1 MRILAWIIPW
11 TILLIITAVGITSWV
26 WMNQQA
32 QANATW
38 QDYADR
44 NAKAWQQSEAYQES
58 IRATA
63 DAEIQDR
70 NTRIASDRERILMT
84 DAQLNKVIHE
94 SNAVIVQNERT
105 IADQNR
111 TIIRQKTNLATQN
124 QTIREQQRQ
133 INLLRTPKPTY
144 TPRPTYTPYPTATR
158 RPWPTP
164 RPTYTPH
171 PTPTPITAFTLNHHQ
186 IRCQAA
192 PEFSSSAG
200 KPGIGDTV
208 HIYTGVKIEVLG
220 RGQGR
225 GYVAHHNGHEWV
237 VTAAHVVGY
246 ATRVLVE
253 GKSFNV
259 HSSHRSKD
267 IAFIYIGKSPFASGS
282 YWDSECIGRK
292 SSGPIYHAKE
302 HSSEYSWPSDPDE
315 CQISNTW
322 FIRLTGGY
330 DRSYAGNS
338 GSPVLNTTADRLIGI
353 LICGEA
359 HGSIVIP
366 FDEIQNLLPNR
377 P

>member
-44 NAKAWQQSEAYQES
+44 NAKAWQQAEAYQES

-124 QTIREQQRQ
+124 QTIREQQRR

-158 RPWPTP
+158 RPRPTP

-171 PTPTPITAFTLNHHQ
+171 PTPTPITALHPEPPSNPLP
-186 IRCQAA
+186 IRA
-192 PEFSSSAG
+192 
-200 KPGIGDTV
+200 
-208 HIYTGVKIEVLG
+208 
-220 RGQGR
+220 
-225 GYVAHHNGHEWV
+225 
-237 VTAAHVVGY
+237 
-246 ATRVLVE
+246 
-253 GKSFNV
+253 
-259 HSSHRSKD
+259 
-267 IAFIYIGKSPFASGS
+267 
-282 YWDSECIGRK
+282 
-292 SSGPIYHAKE
+292 
-302 HSSEYSWPSDPDE
+302 
-315 CQISNTW
+315 
-322 FIRLTGGY
+322 
-330 DRSYAGNS
+330 
-338 GSPVLNTTADRLIGI
+338 
-353 LICGEA
+353 
-359 HGSIVIP
+359 
-366 FDEIQNLLPNR
+366 
-377 P
+377 